1 MVSVENLEER
11 WHKNYEVDPKAK
23 LDTTIKVALHFE
35 DGSYMAYIGT
45 EDGYEDRKVITN
57 SRDII
62 ELFKNF
68 IENDF

>member
-1 MVSVENLEER
+1 MVPVEKLEER
-11 WHKNYEVDPKAK
+11 WHENYEVDPEAK
-23 LDTTIKVALHFE
+23 LDTVIKVALHFE

>member
-1 MVSVENLEER
+1 MISIEKLEER
-11 WHKNYEVDPKAK
+11 WHKNYEVDPEAK
-23 LDTTIKVALHFE
+23 LDTVIKVALCFK

-62 ELFKNF
+62 DLFKNF